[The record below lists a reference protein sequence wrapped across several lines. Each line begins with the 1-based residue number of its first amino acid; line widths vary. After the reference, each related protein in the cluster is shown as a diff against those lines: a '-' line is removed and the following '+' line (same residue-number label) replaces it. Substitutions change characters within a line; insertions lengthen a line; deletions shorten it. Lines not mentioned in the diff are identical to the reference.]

1 MRKILLLTVC
11 CALVCSL
18 SGCIVFR
25 RGSSNEYRSDEEL
38 ADEMIENIID
48 CAEKED
54 AKALTELFSQ
64 YAEDSTLNLAEQA
77 EEFIEFFQGQCKSWK
92 GNASSHKKS
101 EYGKTIWR
109 ELKGQYSVITD
120 EAQYKIAYIYIPF
133 HREEPDK
140 AGLTAIEITTKE
152 TFNQDWFLWSLD
164 QKPGIYVTKD
174 KEEMLSEQRL
184 ITLEELIR
192 AAGLTKEQYRG
203 ADLEQ
208 FIEDF
213 AITEEDVD
221 TLNIPLLL
229 EEYEPD
235 RKDGL
240 IDVSY
245 LIEDDIEKRTS
256 DFTENV
262 YAIAFMENKN
272 TSTECVYYDLP
283 DRKRYQTSN
292 AYLFDDLYQTEPE
305 YYADGQQMVEA
316 LDKYGVFSWESG
328 TDEEEITDPQYMVL
342 AVEYED
348 GTVFRVKAS
357 GLLSQVLPG
366 EYDEVRE
373 MLLSG
378 EHSGS

>member
-1 MRKILLLTVC
+1 M
-11 CALVCSL
+11 
-18 SGCIVFR
+18 
-25 RGSSNEYRSDEEL
+25 
-38 ADEMIENIID
+38 
-48 CAEKED
+48 
-54 AKALTELFSQ
+54 
-64 YAEDSTLNLAEQA
+64 
-77 EEFIEFFQGQCKSWK
+77 
-92 GNASSHKKS
+92 
-101 EYGKTIWR
+101 
-109 ELKGQYSVITD
+109 
-120 EAQYKIAYIYIPF
+120 
-133 HREEPDK
+133 
-140 AGLTAIEITTKE
+140 
-152 TFNQDWFLWSLD
+152 
-164 QKPGIYVTKD
+164 
-174 KEEMLSEQRL
+174 
-184 ITLEELIR
+184 
-192 AAGLTKEQYRG
+192 
-203 ADLEQ
+203 
-208 FIEDF
+208 
-213 AITEEDVD
+213 D

-245 LIEDDIEKRTS
+245 LIEYDIEKRTS

-357 GLLSQVLPG
+357 GLLSQVLPD